1 MQLLRSL
8 SALVVSALLGACAS
22 HTRTPFTPEGG
33 PPTVGMPAE
42 LSERERLFAPDIES
56 VLRDQGLMPVR
67 SGAGDMQIEFTME
80 AGPINT
86 DTHIALMEGR
96 RTVAQGRGRASGLP
110 LVGRSKVA
118 ENSFGRAYRQFEEEL
133 RNAGSQRS
141 WTRGA
146 GPFTDNGDVIR

>member
-1 MQLLRSL
+1 MQPLRSL
-8 SALVVSALLGACAS
+8 SVIVVAVLLGACANQS
-22 HTRTPFTPEGG
+22 RTPFTPEGG

-56 VLRDQGLMPVR
+56 ALRDQGLMPVR
-67 SGAGDMQIEFTME
+67 SGAGDMQMEFAME

-118 ENSFGRAYRQFEEEL
+118 ENSFGRAYRQFTEEL

-141 WTRGA
+141 WKRGA
-146 GPFTDNGDVIR
+146 GTFTDAGDVVY